1 MTTIQPTS
9 AICPRSSEAAGLLPA
24 SWSTC
29 CVLRPISANCR
40 QSNEVARLPQTDV
53 RLKDVYG
60 SVVWIGVV
68 RRQATDHGN
77 AEYRSFPDGF
87 ASTQICPHQRQ
98 NSYRSLIHAARLRS
112 RRLLK
117 PGSVKRLAKA
127 PLEFEWRTFRL
138 FRRPARRRHENP
150 YGRGMVSVLLSHLV
164 EIEFDKCF
172 IWLLM
177 NVTH

>member
-68 RRQATDHGN
+68 RRQATDDGN
-77 AEYRSFPDGF
+77 AEYQSFPDGF

-98 NSYRSLIHAARLRS
+98 KFLQKFNPCSPTKIEASLKTWICQEIGKSTAGVRMAHLPSLQAARSPATRKSVTDVVWS
-112 RRLLK
+112 RCYFRISLK
-117 PGSVKRLAKA
+117 SNSTNVLFGS
-127 PLEFEWRTFRL
+127 
-138 FRRPARRRHENP
+138 
-150 YGRGMVSVLLSHLV
+150 
-164 EIEFDKCF
+164 
-172 IWLLM
+172 
-177 NVTH
+177 